1 MPLLPLWKPLTWS
14 FGKVVEIRALFRLKT
29 WGNCRKDIPT
39 SSFNNMAQKRT
50 IHSFFTPDPKKQR
63 IATIADEDETPTY
76 SSHNTYPF
84 PIRDLSKSITKELT
98 SLPARPGRPVND
110 QPELDLIY
118 FEPFIPS
125 YLAKDLFRFLRSE
138 LPFYRVEY
146 SIKRFG
152 VETQIRTPR
161 YTTVFGL
168 DHTSLFDDDNPS
180 IILDARTHTRI
191 NIGEAYPRYS
201 PRPIPQCLD
210 ALRKSTEAATNCKF
224 NFCLVNYYATGS
236 DSISFHSDDERF
248 LGREPAIAS
257 FSLGAARDFLMKHK
271 PVPPPPDGQTTVF
284 KQLKL
289 LLASGDM
296 ILMKGKTQANWLHS
310 IPKRAGKSSQYG
322 DGRINITFRRA
333 MVKGGTDNYY
343 NYNVGKGPVFRWDD
357 TAREMKEWKPAPKA
371 SLERKP
377 ITHPKPEKD
386 EPEKAD

>member
-1 MPLLPLWKPLTWS
+1 
-14 FGKVVEIRALFRLKT
+14 
-29 WGNCRKDIPT
+29 
-39 SSFNNMAQKRT
+39 MAQKRT

-63 IATIADEDETPTY
+63 TTTNADQDETPTY
-76 SSHNTYPF
+76 STHNTYPF
-84 PIRDLSKSITKELT
+84 PIRDLSKSITKELA
-98 SLPARPGRPVND
+98 SLPARPGKPIND
-110 QPELDLIY
+110 QPELDLVY
-118 FEPFIPS
+118 FEPYIPL

-146 SIKRFG
+146 TIKRFG
-152 VETQIRTPR
+152 VETHIRTPR

-168 DHTSLFDDDNPS
+168 DHTSLFDDDDSS
-180 IILDARTHTRI
+180 IILDAKTHTRI
-191 NIGEAYPRYS
+191 NPAEAYPRYS

-224 NFCLVNYYATGS
+224 NFCLVNYYASGS

-248 LGREPAIAS
+248 LGPEPAIAS

-271 PVPPPPDGQTTVF
+271 PIPPPPDGRTAPAF

-289 LLASGDM
+289 PLASGDM

-310 IPKRAGKSSQYG
+310 IPKRTGKSNQYDG
-322 DGRINITFRRA
+322 GRINITFRRA

-357 TAREMKEWKPAPKA
+357 TAREMKEWKTTARPSPNISPNPK
-371 SLERKP
+371 SEQ
-377 ITHPKPEKD
+377 E